1 MTCLS
6 ICIVGIHQK
15 SLFPLYM
22 YQHVDNAKDVVS
34 IVWMHTFFIQAYD
47 YHDLI
52 VNMNSQVKYNRSRS
66 RLSIF

>member
-1 MTCLS
+1 
-6 ICIVGIHQK
+6 
-15 SLFPLYM
+15 M